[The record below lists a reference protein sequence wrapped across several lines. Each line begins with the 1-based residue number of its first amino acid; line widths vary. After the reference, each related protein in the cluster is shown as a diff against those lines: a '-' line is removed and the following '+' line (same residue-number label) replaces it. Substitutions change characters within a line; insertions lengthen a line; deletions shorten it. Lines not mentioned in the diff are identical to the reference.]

1 SDKMEE
7 FAEIEFNYGGKMVE
21 GGEHV
26 EYKGGLQKV
35 MTVGLAS
42 VTHFELSCTAAVD
55 LQYER
60 IEKMWYL
67 DNGLHRVSSDSDL
80 KNCLDTAPGCPKKIF
95 IYLEGVSRPGA
106 IHHEAVRGVSHLVD
120 NDDRTSDEEFNAAM
134 GFLGVRC
141 RRRRVG
147 TRDDMSGEEVEQL
160 SVFESDVVIS
170 SSSNEGDQ
178 PNDEARTNAREGPRS
193 PPPEE
198 YESNHLSYRGS
209 EESDHVRGNLSD
221 EDGEGNYSRGPLYDP
236 GCDHGALQFEL
247 GLRFRDPTQFKEAVI
262 RNSII
267 VGANVR
273 RMRSSKTRREVVCK
287 HPSCKWR
294 LYAAWYRGRELFVV
308 KQIGAAHSCPRKSR
322 NTQATAKWIAND
334 LLERF
339 RINPNI
345 EIAHILAEM
354 KLKYGL
360 ELEPRQCYRA
370 KVEARKLL
378 TGTLEAEY
386 MKIRSYIAE
395 LRRADPGGRFIV
407 EVDTADSL
415 DFVYFKRIFV
425 CFSSLKEGFLRG
437 CRPMFGL
444 DVCFLKGEVS
454 GMILS
459 AVGKD
464 GNNQMYPISWA
475 VVEGENKNSWAWF
488 LRTLQE
494 ELALSDGNGCCG
506 YWGISGIP
514 CHHGMSAITCFRLD
528 VEPFVHKYYYTD
540 YVVRGYTNGIPPL
553 LGQQAWPQ
561 VSGCTI
567 HPPRMKRMPG
577 RPKKA
582 RRNEASELHPSSSQ
596 RGGRTRLVDTE
607 MVMHCRNCNE
617 PGHNSRSCTYVPT
630 EPPTEHVQRTTS
642 TEALQERVQVR
653 EEPPVVGTGRG
664 GPRKCRTCKKHG
676 HNSRS
681 CPTKRGIQVV
691 ELNDSRRS
699 VVQRELNTI
708 AGVGVYT
715 NPTTGNTYY
724 RVRTGVH

>member
-1 SDKMEE
+1 MREGEVAGGERQRGLEERGEVATRYTKKEHSGPQMEE

-67 DNGLHRVSSDSDL
+67 DNGLHRVSSDSNL

-95 IYLEGVSRPGA
+95 IYLEGVSRPGS
-106 IHHEAVRGVSHLVD
+106 IHHEGVVGENNDSRLSGSGSDSDSVSVEHSAVRGVSHLVD

-134 GFLGVRC
+134 GFLGVR
-141 RRRRVG
+141 RRRIRVG
-147 TRDDMSGEEVEQL
+147 MRDDMSGEEVEQL
-160 SVFESDVVIS
+160 SVFESDVIIS

-178 PNDEARTNAREGPRS
+178 PNDETRTNTREGPRS
-193 PPPEE
+193 PPPGE
-198 YESNHLSYRGS
+198 YESNHSSYRGS
-209 EESDHVRGNLSD
+209 EDSDHVRGNLSD

-267 VGANVR
+267 IGANVR
-273 RMRSSKTRREVVCK
+273 WMRSSKTWREVVYK

-339 RINPNI
+339 RISPNI
-345 EIAHILAEM
+345 EIEHILAEM

-360 ELEPRQCYRA
+360 ELEPRQCYRE

-395 LRRADPGGRFIV
+395 LRRADPRGRFIV

-425 CFSSLKEGFLRG
+425 CFSSLNEGFLRG

-444 DVCFLKGEVS
+444 DGCFLKGEVS

-464 GNNQMYPISWA
+464 GNDQMY
-475 VVEGENKNSWAWF
+475 
-488 LRTLQE
+488 R
-494 ELALSDGNGCCG
+494 
-506 YWGISGIP
+506 
-514 CHHGMSAITCFRLD
+514 
-528 VEPFVHKYYYTD
+528 
-540 YVVRGYTNGIPPL
+540 
-553 LGQQAWPQ
+553 
-561 VSGCTI
+561 
-567 HPPRMKRMPG
+567 
-577 RPKKA
+577 
-582 RRNEASELHPSSSQ
+582 
-596 RGGRTRLVDTE
+596 
-607 MVMHCRNCNE
+607 
-617 PGHNSRSCTYVPT
+617 RSCA
-630 EPPTEHVQRTTS
+630 RTCTRYLCYTIDDLFFVS
-642 TEALQERVQVR
+642 K
-653 EEPPVVGTGRG
+653 VGTGRG
-664 GPRKCRTCKKHG
+664 GPRKCGTCKQPG

-691 ELNDSRRS
+691 EINDSRRS

-708 AGVGVYT
+708 VGVGVYT